1 MFHLLVSLASLA
13 HCAWSSDV
21 SSPDPPSTFASGA
34 WSLVQQGTSGVSGM
48 QLAIVTETTAVIF
61 DKVEH
66 NPLMTEDGNPAWTA
80 ELNLNTH
87 VVRPLHALSNTWCA
101 TGSFLGNGT
110 LLSSGGNP
118 IVITGQ
124 DGLQALRFF
133 TPCQDGTC
141 DIWENSSVVRTT
153 SPRWYPA
160 SVRIED
166 GSVIIFGGATANGW
180 MNNATANN
188 PSYEF
193 YPPKNIN
200 GEFIVLKFPILFV
213 SADYDEGFNGLK
225 IPSPFLAST
234 LNANLFPI
242 VIELPDG
249 NLFVAANQKAMIF
262 NWKKNTETPLPGI
275 PNGVRVSLGS
285 PATAYTGEQL
295 HARSDDMRW
304 NYNLRHRRSIDFEFS
319 ISCFGSMLAATPYPA
334 HIQHKY
340 MNFIIIII
348 AAGWKVEQMPQARV
362 MPDMVLLPDG
372 RIVIVN
378 GAQTGFGAY
387 AIAPDAL
394 GPISNA
400 DHPAFTP
407 VVYDPIGAA
416 GRRFSSQGIPAST
429 IPRLYHS
436 TATLTPN
443 GSILLAGSNPN
454 VDITIGT
461 KYQTEYRRYYSP
473 SYLSKARPSY
483 KGLPATVNY
492 NSKFTLSVQLPPDTT
507 GVTVALMDLGFAT
520 HGVHMDQ
527 RFVKLVSKL
536 SPDKKTLTVTGPP
549 TSRIYP
555 PGPAFLYVVTTGG
568 VPSFGH
574 KTIVGT
580 GASPPVDHGAIDNML
595 QMAEW

>member
-1 MFHLLVSLASLA
+1 MFQLLVTLASLA
-13 HCAWSSDV
+13 RCALSSDG
-21 SSPDPPSTFASGA
+21 SFPSILDPPSTFASGA
-34 WSLVQQGTSGVSGM
+34 WSLVQHGTSGVSGM

-66 NPLMTEDGNPAWTA
+66 NPLITEDGNPAWTA
-80 ELNLNTH
+80 ELDLNTH

-124 DGLQALRFF
+124 NGLQALRFF

-153 SPRWYPA
+153 SPRWYPG

-166 GSVIIFGGATANGW
+166 GSVIIFGGTTDIVV
-180 MNNATANN
+180 MNNATIGN

-200 GEFIVLKFPILFV
+200 
-213 SADYDEGFNGLK
+213 GFNGLK

-234 LNANLFPI
+234 LNANLFPFI
-242 VIELPDG
+242 MQLPDG
-249 NLFVAANQKAMIF
+249 NLFVAANERAMIL
-262 NWKKNTETPLPGI
+262 NWKTNTETPLPGI
-275 PNGVRVSLGS
+275 PNGVRFSNPLSGS
-285 PATAYTGEQL
+285 AVLLPLTPENNYAPEVMICGGTTLLDTADPSTFSSQFPASAQCSRLLLTAEGT
-295 HARSDDMRW
+295 
-304 NYNLRHRRSIDFEFS
+304 
-319 ISCFGSMLAATPYPA
+319 
-334 HIQHKY
+334 
-340 MNFIIIII
+340 
-348 AAGWKVEQMPQARV
+348 AAGWKVEHMPQARV

-372 RIVIVN
+372 RVVIVN
-378 GAQTGFGAY
+378 GAQTGLAAY
-387 AIAPDAL
+387 ATVPDAL

-407 VVYDPIGAA
+407 VVYDPTGAA

-454 VDITIGT
+454 VDVTIGT
-461 KYQTEYRRYYSP
+461 EYQTEYRLEFYSP
-473 SYLSKARPSY
+473 AYLSKPRPSY

-492 NSKFTLSVQLPPDTT
+492 GSKFTLSVQLPPDTT

-520 HGVHMDQ
+520 HGSHMDQ

-555 PGPAFLYVVTTGG
+555 PGPAFLYVVTAGG

-580 GASPPVDHGAIDNML
+580 GASPPVDQGAIDNML
-595 QMAEW
+595 RMAEW

>member
-1 MFHLLVSLASLA
+1 MFHLLVTLATLS
-13 HCAWSSDV
+13 HCALSRDV
-21 SSPDPPSTFASGA
+21 SSPSVLDPPSTFASGA

-110 LLSSGGNP
+110 FLSSGGNP

-124 DGLQALRFF
+124 DGLQSLRFF

-200 GEFIVLKFPILFV
+200 G
-213 SADYDEGFNGLK
+213 FNGRK

-262 NWKKNTETPLPGI
+262 NWKTNTETPLPGI
-275 PNGVRVSLGS
+275 PNGVRVSYPLSGS
-285 PATAYTGEQL
+285 AILLPLTPENKYTSEVMICGGTTILDTADPSTLSSQFPASAQCSRLLLTAEG
-295 HARSDDMRW
+295 
-304 NYNLRHRRSIDFEFS
+304 
-319 ISCFGSMLAATPYPA
+319 
-334 HIQHKY
+334 
-340 MNFIIIII
+340 I
-348 AAGWKVEQMPQARV
+348 AAGWKVEHMPQARV

-372 RIVIVN
+372 RVVIVN
-378 GAQTGFGAY
+378 GAQTGFAAY
-387 AIAPDAL
+387 ANAPDAL

-407 VVYDPIGAA
+407 VVYDPTGAA

-454 VDITIGT
+454 VDITTGT
-461 KYQTEYRRYYSP
+461 KYQTEYRLEFYSP
-473 SYLSKARPSY
+473 AYLSKPRPSY

-507 GVTVALMDLGFAT
+507 GITVALMDLGFAT

-555 PGPAFLYVVTTGG
+555 PGPAFLYVVTAGG

-580 GASPPVDHGAIDNML
+580 GASPPVDQGAIDNML
-595 QMAEW
+595 RMAEW

>member
-1 MFHLLVSLASLA
+1 MFHLLVTLATLA
-13 HCAWSSDV
+13 HCALSRDV
-21 SSPDPPSTFASGA
+21 SSPSVLDPLSTFASGA

-124 DGLQALRFF
+124 DGLQSLRFF

-153 SPRWYPA
+153 SPRWYPG

-200 GEFIVLKFPILFV
+200 GFK
-213 SADYDEGFNGLK
+213 GLK

-242 VIELPDG
+242 VMELPDG
-249 NLFVAANQKAMIF
+249 NLFVAANQEAMIF
-262 NWKKNTETPLPGI
+262 NWKTNTETPLPGI
-275 PNGVRVSLGS
+275 PNGVRVSYPLSGS
-285 PATAYTGEQL
+285 AVLLPLTPENNYMPEVMICGGTTILDTADPSTLSSQFPASAQCSRLLLTAEG
-295 HARSDDMRW
+295 
-304 NYNLRHRRSIDFEFS
+304 
-319 ISCFGSMLAATPYPA
+319 
-334 HIQHKY
+334 
-340 MNFIIIII
+340 I
-348 AAGWKVEQMPQARV
+348 AAGWKVEHMPQARV
-362 MPDMVLLPDG
+362 MPDM
-372 RIVIVN
+372 
-378 GAQTGFGAY
+378 TGFGAY
-387 AIAPDAL
+387 ANAPDAL

-407 VVYDPIGAA
+407 VVYDPTGAA
-416 GRRFSSQGIPAST
+416 GRRFCSQGIPAST

-461 KYQTEYRRYYSP
+461 EYQTEYRPVMNARWNVVLEFYSP
-473 SYLSKARPSY
+473 AYLSKPRPSY

-507 GVTVALMDLGFAT
+507 GVTAALMDLGFAT

-536 SPDKKTLTVTGPP
+536 SSDKKTLTVTGPP

-555 PGPAFLYVVTTGG
+555 PGPAFLYVVPLAGFPASGTRLLSGR
-568 VPSFGH
+568 GH
-574 KTIVGT
+574 PHRLIRGYR
-580 GASPPVDHGAIDNML
+580 
-595 QMAEW
+595 

>member
-1 MFHLLVSLASLA
+1 MFQLLVTLASLTR
-13 HCAWSSDV
+13 CALSSDG
-21 SSPDPPSTFASGA
+21 SSPSVLDPPSTFASGA
-34 WSLVQQGTSGVSGM
+34 WSLVQHGTSGVSSM

-87 VVRPLHALSNTWCA
+87 IVRPLHALSNTWCA

-124 DGLQALRFF
+124 NGLQALRFF
-133 TPCQDGTC
+133 TPCQNGTC

-153 SPRWYPA
+153 SPRWYPG

-166 GSVIIFGGATANGW
+166 GSVIIFGYVSCWSLTPCVQLNRNFSGATV
-180 MNNATANN
+180 NNATVGN

-200 GEFIVLKFPILFV
+200 
-213 SADYDEGFNGLK
+213 GFNGLK

-234 LNANLFPI
+234 LSANLFPF
-242 VIELPDG
+242 VMQLPDG
-249 NLFVAANQKAMIF
+249 NLFVAANERAMIL
-262 NWKKNTETPLPGI
+262 NWKTNTETPLPSI
-275 PNGVRVSLGS
+275 PNGVRFSNPLSGS
-285 PATAYTGEQL
+285 AVLLPLTPENNYTPEVMICGGTTLSDTADPSTLSSQFPASAQCSRLLLTAEG
-295 HARSDDMRW
+295 
-304 NYNLRHRRSIDFEFS
+304 
-319 ISCFGSMLAATPYPA
+319 
-334 HIQHKY
+334 
-340 MNFIIIII
+340 I
-348 AAGWKVEQMPQARV
+348 AAGWKVEHMPQARV

-372 RIVIVN
+372 RVVIVN
-378 GAQTGFGAY
+378 GAQTGVAGY
-387 AIAPDAL
+387 RNVPDAFGL
-394 GPISNA
+394 ISGA

-407 VVYDPIGAA
+407 VVYDPTGAT

-429 IPRLYHS
+429 IPRMYHS

-454 VDITIGT
+454 NDITIGT
-461 KYQTEYRRYYSP
+461 EYQTEYRLEFYSP
-473 SYLSKARPSY
+473 AYLNKPRPSY
-483 KGLPATVNY
+483 KGLPATINY
-492 NSKFTLSVQLPPDTT
+492 DSKFTLSVKLPPDTT

-520 HGVHMDQ
+520 HGAHMDQ

-555 PGPAFLYVVTTGG
+555 PGPAFLYVVTAGG

-580 GASPPVDHGAIDNML
+580 GASPPVDQGAIDNML
-595 QMAEW
+595 RMAEW